1 MASSCAVNNPVDESS
16 ADRATTRGVDAG
28 VGAVEI
34 VDSEAS
40 ERGAMRT
47 AAAEVAA
54 LVEGAAPEA
63 EEGVETGRA
72 GARAVAA
79 GVVRAAAGVGASAV
93 DDGGFAGIV
102 WP

>member
-1 MASSCAVNNPVDESS
+1 MASSCAANNPVDESS
-16 ADRATTRGVDAG
+16 ADRAPTRGGDAG
-28 VGAVEI
+28 VSAVDI
-34 VDSEAS
+34 VDSEVS

-72 GARAVAA
+72 SAGAVAT
-79 GVVRAAAGVGASAV
+79 GVVRAAAGVGASVV
-93 DDGGFAGIV
+93 DDGGFAGIF
-102 WP
+102 WS